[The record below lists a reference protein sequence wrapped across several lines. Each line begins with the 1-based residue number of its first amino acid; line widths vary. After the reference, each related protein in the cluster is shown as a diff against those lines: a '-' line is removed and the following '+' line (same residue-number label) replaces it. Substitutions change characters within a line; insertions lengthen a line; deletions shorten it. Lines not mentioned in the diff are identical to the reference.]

1 LAPENSG
8 KKGKHRTEDTEATE
22 GDLGLVDERAQVTS
36 RSRSGKTV
44 HVLQGAEASRRYFFF
59 GLRRKRSRYA
69 VCGRWLV
76 NFKRRGSRAQHSFI
90 VFGFMEHFRGS
101 EDTPSGLLGR
111 LLFEESENEITNFYP
126 PRRLSFEEIPLDP
139 RARLQ
144 QLSTLAEHRQTLV
157 DLIRTF
163 KSRLLIVSP

>member
-1 LAPENSG
+1 MPFV
-8 KKGKHRTEDTEATE
+8 D
-22 GDLGLVDERAQVTS
+22 GDLSILNV
-36 RSRSGKTV
+36 
-44 HVLQGAEASRRYFFF
+44 
-59 GLRRKRSRYA
+59 A
-69 VCGRWLV
+69 V
-76 NFKRRGSRAQHSFI
+76 SRAQHSFI

-126 PRRLSFEEIPLDP
+126 PRRLRFEEIPLDP

-144 QLSTLAEHRQTLV
+144 HLSTLAEHRQTLV

-163 KSRLLIVSP
+163 KSRLLIVSPW